1 MNEPTPSSAT
11 EWQAFP
17 ISEHVRS
24 VELLISNLLRIG
36 VLLSVLLIVVGT
48 AVFFVQH
55 PACLNSAKELR
66 GLTHPNGNLLHTIH
80 DVFAGIRVFH
90 GEAIIALGLLLLIVT
105 PMMRVA
111 VSIIAFIK
119 ERDRLYALITLAVFC
134 LLMLSLLIG
143 RVVG

>member
-1 MNEPTPSSAT
+1 MSEPTSSQAP
-11 EWQAFP
+11 EWHAFP

-36 VLLSVLLIVVGT
+36 VLLSVLLIVIGT
-48 AVFFVQH
+48 AVFFCQH
-55 PACLNSAKELR
+55 PAYLNSAEELR
-66 GLTHPNGNLLHTIH
+66 VLTHPNGNLLHTMRA
-80 DVFAGIRVFH
+80 VFAGIRIFH

-119 ERDRLYALITLAVFC
+119 ERDGLYALITLAVFC